1 MEERLP
7 KSFQTEELNRLNGFF
22 TLYAVPWALI
32 GLVNIEVKSRQL
44 TGFLFAFAF
53 IVNLLLVVYFSNQIM
68 KWIKELDVAM
78 PTAIFIK
85 KTLDTLN
92 RIYIFIG
99 ILVAI
104 LFVVFVFVIKQP
116 VLLTPLLLIIT
127 GVLFTLHKWFY
138 QIEGENWVG
147 PVFILLALIL
157 IILGKDYINW
167 YSWGGFS
174 AATIIWYVCLDR
186 HLKVHE
192 YLKSLALPQNEG
204 EAENDT
210 EEVFNPT
217 QEE

>member
-7 KSFQTEELNRLNGFF
+7 KSFQIEELNRLNGFF

-68 KWIKELDVAM
+68 KLIKELDVKM
-78 PTAIFIK
+78 PTAVFMK
-85 KTLDTLN
+85 KTIDSLN
-92 RIYIFIG
+92 RIYVFAAILLVVLFAIFIF
-99 ILVAI
+99 IV
-104 LFVVFVFVIKQP
+104 KQP
-116 VLLTPLLLIIT
+116 VLLTPLMLIIT
-127 GVLFTLHKWFY
+127 GMLFSVHKWYY
-138 QIEGENWVG
+138 QLEGENWVG
-147 PVFILLALIL
+147 PIFILIALIL
-157 IILGKDYINW
+157 IVLGKDFISW

-192 YLKSLALPQNEG
+192 YLKSLAFPQL
-204 EAENDT
+204 D
-210 EEVFNPT
+210 EEHAVEVEHEIF
-217 QEE
+217 EE